1 MSAMPS
7 LDEERLKAL
16 AAAFSGLLLRPGD
29 VGYDEA
35 RRVHNGLIDK
45 RPALIA
51 RCLGTSDIIG
61 AVGFARENGL
71 EVSVRGGGHN
81 VGGRAVTNGGVMID
95 LALMKGVHVDPAA
108 RTVRAQG
115 GVTWGEFNRDTAVHG
130 LATTGG
136 VISTTGI
143 AGLTLGGGLGWLMG
157 SHGLVVDNLVSVE
170 LVTAAGEVLN
180 AGAGQHPDL
189 FWALRG
195 GGGNFGVAA
204 SFEYTLHPL
213 REVYGGLVAY
223 PFSAAKEALRF
234 YGKFTASVPDELSVF
249 AGLVHAPDG
258 SGVPLVAF
266 IICHAGAPKR
276 AEADLR
282 PLLGFGSP
290 ILTQVGPIPYPAM
303 NMMLDAA
310 YPKGALNYWK
320 ASFLRALDGA
330 AIDTMVDRFA
340 ACPSPMSGIVLEH
353 FHGAVTRVGVSDTAV
368 PYRDTGFNLV
378 LTSVWTDPATT
389 NANITWTRA
398 TYDALAPHFAAKRY
412 VNYLGDDEGGD
423 AVHAAYGPNYA
434 RLAQVKR
441 KYDPGN
447 LFRLNQNIAPA
458 VA

>member
-1 MSAMPS
+1 MSAMAI
-7 LDEERLKAL
+7 DEDRLKAL
-16 AAAFSGLLLRPGD
+16 VATFSGALLRPGD
-29 VGYDEA
+29 GGYEEA
-35 RRVHNGLIDK
+35 RRIHNGLIDK

-61 AVGFARENGL
+61 AVGFARESGL

-81 VGGRAVTNGGVMID
+81 IGGRAVTNGGVMID
-95 LALMKGVHVDPAA
+95 LALMKGVHVDPTA

-115 GVTWGEFNRDTAVHG
+115 GVTWREFNSETAVHG

-157 SHGLVVDNLVSVE
+157 SHGLSVDNLLSVE
-170 LVTAAGEVLN
+170 LVTAAGEVIN
-180 AGAGQHPDL
+180 ASAAHHPDL

-204 SFEYTLHPL
+204 SFEYRLHPL
-213 REVYGGLVAY
+213 REVYGGLIAY
-223 PFSAAKEALRF
+223 PLPAAKEALRF
-234 YGKFTASVPDELSVF
+234 YSKFTASVPDELSVF

-266 IICHAGAPKR
+266 VICHAGPAKR

-282 PLLGFGSP
+282 PLLAFGSP
-290 ILTQVGPIPYPAM
+290 IMTQVGPMPYPAI

-310 YPKGALNYWK
+310 YPRGALNYWK

-340 ACPSPMSGIVLEH
+340 TCPSPMSSIVIEH

-378 LTSVWTDPATT
+378 LTSVWTDPTT
-389 NANITWTRA
+389 TDANIAWTRA
-398 TYDALAPHFAAKRY
+398 TYDALTPHFAARRY
-412 VNYLGDDEGGD
+412 VNYLGDDEAGD

-441 KYDPGN
+441 KYDPNN
-447 LFRLNQNIAPA
+447 LFRLNQNITPA

>member
-7 LDEERLKAL
+7 LDQERLKAL
-16 AAAFSGLLLRPGD
+16 AAAFSGMLLRPGEG
-29 VGYDEA
+29 GYDES

-51 RCLGTSDIIG
+51 RCLGTSDII
-61 AVGFARENGL
+61 AALGFARESGL

-81 VGGRAVTNGGVMID
+81 IGGRAVTNGGVMVD
-95 LALMKGVHVDPAA
+95 LSLMKGVHVDPAT
-108 RTVRAQG
+108 RSVRAQG
-115 GVTWGEFNRDTAVHG
+115 GVTWREFNRETAVHG

-157 SHGLVVDNLVSVE
+157 SHGLAVDNLLSVE
-170 LVTAAGEVLN
+170 LVTAAGEVIN

-204 SFEYTLHPL
+204 SFEYKLHPL
-213 REVYGGLVAY
+213 REVYGGLVAH
-223 PFSAAKEALRF
+223 PLSAAKEAIRF
-234 YGKFTASVPDELSVF
+234 YGKFTESVPDDLSVF

-290 ILTQVGPIPYPAM
+290 VMTQVGPMPYPAI
-303 NMMLDAA
+303 NMMLDGAF
-310 YPKGALNYWK
+310 PKGALNYWK

-330 AIDTMVDRFA
+330 AIDTVVDCFA
-340 ACPSPMSGIVLEH
+340 ACPSPMSGIVFEH

-368 PYRDTGFNLV
+368 SIRDPGFNLV
-378 LTSVWTDPATT
+378 ITSVWTDPTT
-389 NANITWTRA
+389 TDPNIAWTRA
-398 TYDALAPHFAAKRY
+398 TYDAMAPHFAARRY
-412 VNYLGDDEGGD
+412 SNYLADDEGGE
-423 AVHAAYGPNYA
+423 AVHTAYGPNYA

-441 KYDPGN
+441 RYDPN
-447 LFRLNQNIAPA
+447 NFFRLNPNIAPA